1 MDTLLTA
8 LRAAGEPTRL
18 RILGLLRHGELT
30 VSELIQILGQSQPRV
45 SRHLKLLCEAGLL
58 NRYRE
63 ATWVFYRLADFGD
76 AAHLA
81 ATLTELIPEQDPTH
95 RRDLDRLAL
104 VRETRA
110 RAAADYFRAN
120 AKDWKRIRS
129 LYAPEEKV
137 ERALMNALAG
147 KSVDDLLDIGTG
159 TGRMLEIFGPHIAR
173 GIGID
178 LSHDMLTIARTNLEA
193 ADLAHCQVRLANMYS
208 VPLDENSQDA
218 VIFHQVLHF
227 ADDPAAAIREAARV
241 LRPGGDVLVVDFAPH
256 SLDFLRDEHAH
267 RRLGFGDE
275 EVVTWGAAAG
285 LETQE
290 IMHFGG
296 ARLTVT
302 IWHFTSSPKK
312 RKGAPKLEVV
322 S

>member
-76 AAHLA
+76 ASHLA

-110 RAAADYFRAN
+110 RAAADYFRDH

-178 LSHDMLTIARTNLEA
+178 LSHEMLTIARTNLEA

-227 ADDPAAAIREAARV
+227 ADDPGAAIREAARV
-241 LRPGGDVLVVDFAPH
+241 LRPGGNVLVVDFAPH

-275 EVVTWGAAAG
+275 EVVAWGASAG

-296 ARLTVT
+296 SRLTVT
-302 IWHFTSSPKK
+302 IWHFTSVPKK